1 MTDAQTTQAPKA
13 KTVNED
19 MAQRRTFSDQSAA
32 VAYIAKLAS
41 DLSDFDPEK
50 IPFIVHGFSIAEDG
64 TMSFDP
70 EVYPS
75 GYDVMVATLSEKGTK
90 EAKGK
95 VSAIII
101 TPIPNLDTLLN
112 AEGGKDWVSKIIE
125 KELNLVAVRPIRN
138 KADML
143 VKADE
148 MPKTVAE
155 FIAGG
160 REGTSS
166 LMEAFESLFK
176 RIKDQMGKQ
185 FPIWNK
191 ANLPKAELKKAFS
204 SASYARDYYPALENR
219 GEGKPSL
226 FVIALQVSKLAATKE
241 GLDPAIFDK
250 WLATRD
256 AFDIEAQAEAD
267 AADDESELDADAIA
281 ALMMAD
287 EPKADEPAADA
298 PAPESTPA
306 PEQPAQA

>member
-1 MTDAQTTQAPKA
+1 MTDAQTTQTASKP
-13 KTVNED
+13 KTVNDD

-32 VAYIAKLAS
+32 IAYITKCATDLA
-41 DLSDFDPEK
+41 DFDPEK
-50 IPFIVHGFSIAEDG
+50 IPFITHGFNIDESGA
-64 TMSFDP
+64 MSFDP
-70 EVYPS
+70 SVYPA

-90 EAKGK
+90 EARGK

-101 TPIPNLDTLLN
+101 TPIPSLDTLLDSD
-112 AEGGKDWVSKIIE
+112 GGKDWVSKIIE

-148 MPKTVAE
+148 MPKTAAE

-160 REGTSS
+160 REGTSG

-176 RIKDQMGKQ
+176 RIKDNMGKQ

-204 SASYARDYYPALENR
+204 SASYAREYYPALENR
-219 GEGKPSL
+219 GEGKTSL
-226 FVIALQVSKLAATKE
+226 FAIALQVGKLAATKE

-267 AADDESELDADAIA
+267 QESEEQELDADAIA

-287 EPKADEPAADA
+287 EPKTEETPATEEPAKVEEPTSAT
-298 PAPESTPA
+298 E
-306 PEQPAQA
+306 